1 MVEFLSRIHIFLK
14 MSAVIKM
21 LSDARNRAGLT
32 LQSSWVSFD
41 SVRSADVPDA
51 EDTVL
56 TGACHSPLSL
66 CPFFALNK
74 KKKSLEVLYKI
85 EFTKCQSPLP

>member
-32 LQSSWVSFD
+32 LQSYWVSFD

-51 EDTVL
+51 EIQ
-56 TGACHSPLSL
+56 S
-66 CPFFALNK
+66 
-74 KKKSLEVLYKI
+74 SLEHFTPFSLPIFCSEQKKI
-85 EFTKCQSPLP
+85 IRSSL